1 MAPLRIGIVAP
12 PWAPVPPVLYG
23 GIEVIIDQLATGL
36 RDQGHDVLLFTT
48 GDSTCAVPRR
58 HHLDR
63 AEGSRMGHTGP
74 ELRHVLAAYD
84 AMAEWGADLVHD
96 HTLAG
101 PVHAASTIDRTS
113 SGSSGSSGAFPVVT
127 TMHNQFDAELA
138 DIYRRIAGRVP
149 IIAISHA
156 QRRPVPDLPIA
167 RVIHHGLR
175 ATDFPIGTGHPAEP
189 DGRDYCLFLGRM
201 SPDKGPHRAMEA
213 AYKAGMRLI
222 MCAKMRDPW
231 EFDYF
236 DEYVRPYLNE
246 DIQYLGEVPHD
257 RKLELL
263 AGARALLFPIR
274 WNEPFGMVALEA
286 MACGT
291 PVLAFPEGA
300 IPEIV
305 EHGRTGFLC
314 DDVPALAE
322 AIGRIDRIDR
332 NECRAA
338 VEGYFSTDRMVR
350 EHVELFET
358 LVRRP

>member
-1 MAPLRIGIVAP
+1 MPLRIGIVAP

-23 GIEVIIDQLATGL
+23 GIEVIIDQLATGFQE
-36 RDQGHDVLLFTT
+36 QGHEVLLFTT

-84 AMAEWGADLVHD
+84 AMREWGADIVHD

-101 PVHAASTIDRTS
+101 PVHAAETEASRT
-113 SGSSGSSGAFPVVT
+113 FPIVT
-127 TMHNQFDAELA
+127 TMHNQFDAEAA

-156 QRRPVPDLPIA
+156 QRRPVPDLPVA

-175 ATDFPIGTGHPAEP
+175 ASDFPVGTGRSP
-189 DGRDYCLFLGRM
+189 DPDDRRDYCLFLGRM

-236 DEYVRPYLNE
+236 DEYVRPYLND
-246 DIQYLGEVPHD
+246 DIQYLGEVPHE

-274 WNEPFGMVALEA
+274 WNEPFGMVAIEA

-305 EHGRTGFLC
+305 EHGRTGYLC
-314 DDVPALAE
+314 NDVGDLAE
-322 AIGRIDRIDR
+322 AIGRIDQLDR
-332 NECRAA
+332 AACRAA
-338 VEGYFSTDRMVR
+338 VEGYFSTERMVR

-358 LVRRP
+358 LTTRRASLRQ